1 MVHFTPVSAAV
12 GGLLIGLSAALLWVA
27 KGRIAGI
34 SGILGGLGALRS
46 GDVAWRA
53 IFLVGLMAAPL
64 LYGVAGGALPEPA
77 SPTNPALLVVGG
89 LLVGFGT
96 RLGNGCTSGH
106 GVCGLA
112 RLSQRSLTATALF
125 MVSAAVNR
133 SLTAMPSLLVALV
146 SGLLFGLGLTVSS
159 MIDPAKVLNFLD
171 VAGSRDP
178 RLAFVTAAAIPV
190 AAVGFVVASRR
201 GTPLVGTAFHGPKA
215 TAIDRRLVTGAVLF
229 GVGWGLVGY
238 CPGPALATLG
248 LGASGPWL
256 FVAAML
262 AGMAAHD
269 LIMAIRMRRTAV
281 A

>member
-64 LYGVAGGALPEPA
+64 LYGAAGGALPEPA
-77 SPTNPALLVVGG
+77 SPTNPALLVVAG

-112 RLSQRSLTATALF
+112 RLSPRSLTATGLF
-125 MVSAAVNR
+125 MASAA
-133 SLTAMPSLLVALV
+133 A
-146 SGLLFGLGLTVSS
+146 TV
-159 MIDPAKVLNFLD
+159 
-171 VAGSRDP
+171 
-178 RLAFVTAAAIPV
+178 FVTRHLI
-190 AAVGFVVASRR
+190 
-201 GTPLVGTAFHGPKA
+201 
-215 TAIDRRLVTGAVLF
+215 GA
-229 GVGWGLVGY
+229 
-238 CPGPALATLG
+238 
-248 LGASGPWL
+248 
-256 FVAAML
+256 
-262 AGMAAHD
+262 
-269 LIMAIRMRRTAV
+269 
-281 A
+281 